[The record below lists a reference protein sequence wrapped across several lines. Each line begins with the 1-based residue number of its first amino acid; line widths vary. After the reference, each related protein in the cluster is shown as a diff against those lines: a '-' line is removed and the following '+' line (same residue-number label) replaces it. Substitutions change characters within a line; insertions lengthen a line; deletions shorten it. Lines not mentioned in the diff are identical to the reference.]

1 MTLFPAEPVR
11 ARLRALA
18 ADEHASVVD
27 LARRL
32 GIDRRTVQRVF
43 TRDWLRSD
51 AADRLAVALGH
62 HPFEIWDSW
71 FADIPALATQPTEE
85 KCA

>member
-1 MTLFPAEPVR
+1 MSLYPAAPVR

-18 ADEHASVVD
+18 VAEHASVVD
-27 LARRL
+27 LARHL

-51 AADRLAVALGH
+51 AADRLAIALGS

-71 FADIPALATQPTEE
+71 FSDVPPALPITEE
-85 KCA
+85 RTA